1 MMMATTMNAATSE
14 SARSNSL
21 DRGFASVAS
30 SGDMSL
36 LPFVGNS
43 YFLGANQASV
53 TAVLMMWR

>member
-1 MMMATTMNAATSE
+1 MNAATSE

-30 SGDMSL
+30 SGGMLL
-36 LPFVGNS
+36 LPIARSVSS

-53 TAVLMMWR
+53 TALLMMWR